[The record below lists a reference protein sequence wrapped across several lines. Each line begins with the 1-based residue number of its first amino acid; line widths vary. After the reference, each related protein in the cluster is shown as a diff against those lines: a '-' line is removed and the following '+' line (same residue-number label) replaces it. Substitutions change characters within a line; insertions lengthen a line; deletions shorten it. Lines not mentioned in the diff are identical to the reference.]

1 MAKHITGYDE
11 KSITN
16 VINNWNKD
24 EKLTQD
30 ALCDKL
36 VKVIGKR
43 PSRQSLSSHVKV
55 SDCFNSKRRSS
66 SVVLKKN
73 VLLSLLI

>member
-11 KSITN
+11 KNITN

-24 EKLTQD
+24 EKLTWD

-36 VKVIGKR
+36 VKIIGKR
-43 PSRQSLSSHVKV
+43 PSRQSLSSHVNI
-55 SDCFNSKRRSS
+55 SDCFNSKKKT
-66 SVVLKKN
+66 LKFGIKEKCSIKPAN
-73 VLLSLLI
+73 